1 MNTSTLFD
9 HYVLIRKL
17 SGEYMR
23 IGYLDAFLVLDPN
36 AVPTQFSH
44 ITIAFGSIHR

>member
-9 HYVLIRKL
+9 HYVLIRKP

-23 IGYLDAFLVLDPN
+23 IGYLDAFLALDPN
-36 AVPTQFSH
+36 AVPTQFLH